1 MANVGLS
8 KPFMA
13 KYNLTDSTVTYSD
26 VMVVGKFVS
35 MSLSLN
41 SGDANV
47 LYADNAPA
55 ESDNQFSGG
64 TISITTDDLLAD
76 AMVALFGL
84 KEEAISASEVTTEGA
99 KWLVHDDDQTIPY
112 VGFGGI
118 AMKKVNGVNKYVGII
133 YNKVQFQ
140 NLNDSLTTK
149 GETIEW
155 QTPEIT
161 ANLMRS
167 DNAKHEWK
175 RITTELNTE
184 AEAEAAIRAFFGS
197 N

>member
-1 MANVGLS
+1 MAIIGLS
-8 KPFMA
+8 KPYIA
-13 KYNLTDSTVTYSD
+13 PYSNTGSTVTYSTPILI
-26 VMVVGKFVS
+26 GKAVN

-41 SGDANV
+41 SGDSNV

-64 TISITTDDLLAD
+64 TLTLTTDDLSAD
-76 AMVALFGL
+76 AMMSIFGA
-84 KEEAISASEVTTEGA
+84 KEESISASGVTTQGA
-99 KWLVHDDDQTIPY
+99 SWLVHDDDQIIPY

-118 AMKKVNGVNKYVGII
+118 IMKKVKGAVKYVAVV

-140 NLNDSLTTK
+140 NLNDSATTK
-149 GETIEW
+149 GESIEW

-161 ANLMRS
+161 ATLMRS

-175 RITTELNTE
+175 RITTDLDTE
-184 AEAEAAIRAFFGS
+184 AEAESAIKAFFGA
-197 N
+197 

>member
-13 KYNLTDSTVTYSD
+13 KYSNNGTTVTYSD
-26 VMVVGKFVS
+26 VALVGKFVS

-41 SGDANV
+41 SGDANI

-64 TISITTDDLLAD
+64 TITITTDDLLAD
-76 AMVALFGL
+76 AMTELFGL
-84 KEEAISASEVTTEGA
+84 KTETISANGVTTEGA
-99 KWLVHDDDQTIPY
+99 AWLIHDDDQVIPY

-118 AMKKVNGVNKYVGII
+118 AMKRVNGVNKYVGIV

-161 ANLMRS
+161 ATLMRS
-167 DNAKHEWK
+167 DNVKHEWK
-175 RITTELNTE
+175 RITTELDTE
-184 AEAEAAIRAFFGS
+184 AEAEAAIRAFFGA
-197 N
+197 